1 MGLRIKFN
9 LVMLIAFAI
18 GLGISYK
25 LSQQILIDNAK
36 QEVELNATLLMESAK
51 SVRAY
56 TAEEIRPLLNQLGS
70 ADFLPQTVPA
80 FAASDNLERIKST
93 FPDYSYK
100 EAAINPTNPS
110 HRATDWEREVIQH
123 FKDNKDISEYTDVRD
138 TPTGKSLFLSR
149 PLTVSSTKCLVCHST
164 PQVAPSSMIRAYG
177 TNNGFGWKHKEIIGA
192 QIINVPMTVPLN
204 RANQAL
210 KTFMFAL
217 TLVFIIIWI
226 VLNILLHF
234 VVINPVKKMAENA
247 NKISLGDLETPEFE
261 TTGKD
266 EIASLGNSF
275 NRMYRSLTSA
285 VKLLDE
291 TQV

>member
-1 MGLRIKFN
+1 MGLRLKFN
-9 LVMLIAFAI
+9 VVMFIAFAI

-25 LSQQILIDNAK
+25 LSQAILIENAK
-36 QEVELNATLLMESAK
+36 QEVELNASLLMEAAK
-51 SVRAY
+51 SIRAY
-56 TAEEIRPLLNQLGS
+56 TTEEIRPLLNQLDS
-70 ADFLPQTVPA
+70 ENFLPQTVPA
-80 FAASDNLERIKST
+80 FAATDNLERIKKA

-110 HRATDWEREVIQH
+110 HRASSWEREVIQH
-123 FKDNKDISEYTDVRD
+123 FKDNKNINEYTDIRN
-138 TPTGKSLFLSR
+138 TPTGKLLFLSR
-149 PLTVSSTKCLVCHST
+149 PLRVSSTKCLACHST

-192 QIINVPMTVPLN
+192 QIINVPMSVPLS

-210 KTFMFAL
+210 QTFILAL
-217 TLVFIIIWI
+217 TIVFIIIWL
-226 VLNILLHF
+226 VLNVLLHF

-261 TTGKD
+261 TAGKD

-291 TQV
+291 T